1 MTTLITRE
9 ELEHVLDE
17 DITPE
22 RFESLYRIGVRV
34 VSSGYRGDPEA
45 ATGQTAEVIAGVLFG
60 VVVRIASNPK
70 GQRQINAG
78 GAGLTFGGTDD
89 TIAKIFTLT
98 DEELDRLAEVSP
110 EPPRQSGA
118 FTIRPWAV

>member
-1 MTTLITRE
+1 MAQLVTRE
-9 ELEHVLDE
+9 ELAFVLDE
-17 DITPE
+17 DFSE
-22 RFESLYRIGVRV
+22 DRFNAIYRTGVRV

-45 ATGQTAEVIAGVLFG
+45 AVGQTAEVIAGVLFG
-60 VVVRIASNPK
+60 VMVRIASNPK

-110 EPPRQSGA
+110 TPPRVGGA
-118 FTIRPWAV
+118 FTIRPW